1 MSGLSRL
8 FDGGDQMSPVLGP
21 APLAP
26 GAAVPSIDTIW
37 PLSVDNYHAMM
48 EAGILLDG
56 DPVELLEGLLVQKM
70 SKNPAHVRSARLTRK
85 SLERLAPADWFVATQ
100 DPITT
105 SDSEPEPDLSVV
117 REDVGQYDTRHPGP
131 QDLALVVE
139 ISASSLQH
147 DRTRKQ
153 RIYARAAI
161 QIYWIV
167 NLIDGQ
173 VEVYTDPTGPDE
185 KPTYRQRR
193 DYGPADEVPF
203 IIEGREIGRI
213 AVRDVLP

>member
-1 MSGLSRL
+1 MS
-8 FDGGDQMSPVLGP
+8 VILGP
-21 APLAP
+21 VPLAP
-26 GAAVPSIDTIW
+26 GAVVLPSDTIW

-48 EAGILLDG
+48 KAGILLDG

-70 SKNPAHVRSARLTRK
+70 SKNPAHVLACRLTRK
-85 SLERLAPADWFVATQ
+85 RLELLAPAEWFVATQ

-105 SDSEPEPDLSVV
+105 EDSEPEPDLSVV
-117 REDVGQYDTRHPGP
+117 REDPRDYENRHPGP

-139 ISASSLQH
+139 ASDSSLQR

-153 RIYARAAI
+153 RLYARAAI

-173 VEVYTDPTGPDE
+173 IEVYTDPTGPEE
-185 KPTYRQRR
+185 KPSYRQRR
-193 DYGPADEVPF
+193 DYGLADEVPF
-203 IIEGREIGRI
+203 TIEGREIGRF
-213 AVRDVLP
+213 AVREVLP